1 MSTRERILTTALESF
16 GTTGVDGTSLDA
28 LARELDLAKQS
39 ILYHFNSK
47 QILFQAVV
55 DEAANVFIAELDS
68 EVERVDPGDVLAQ
81 VEGAVRVV
89 FRLALQRPA
98 LLGLLREASRPG
110 SSVAV
115 QLTGRLAD
123 HIDAA
128 QRSLEVALEDGRVA
142 GSNARLLLFSLYST
156 IMGVATEVEVMRAM
170 GVEPSLRT
178 LAERRTELLRF
189 LTAALSPQSNAA
201 RSAQSNAA
209 RSAQSD
215 SSMATKGIAIS

>member
-1 MSTRERILTTALESF
+1 MAPVSTRERILSTALDSF

-55 DEAANVFIAELDS
+55 DEAADVFIGELNS
-68 EVERVDPGDVLAQ
+68 EVDRVDPNDVFAQ

-89 FRLALQRPA
+89 FRLAVQRPA

-115 QLTGRLAD
+115 QLSGRLAGQ
-123 HIDAA
+123 IEAA
-128 QRSLEVALEDGRVA
+128 QKSLEVALAEKRVV
-142 GSNARLLLFSLYST
+142 GENARLLLFSLYST
-156 IMGVATEVEVMRAM
+156 IMGVATEVEVLRAM
-170 GVEPSLRT
+170 GLEPDLRT
-178 LAERRTELLRF
+178 LTLRRSELLRF
-189 LTAALSPQSNAA
+189 LDAALRPVPGAV
-201 RSAQSNAA
+201 
-209 RSAQSD
+209 
-215 SSMATKGIAIS
+215 

>member
-1 MSTRERILTTALESF
+1 MSTRQRILSTALESF

-39 ILYHFNSK
+39 ILYHFRSK
-47 QILFQAVV
+47 QILFQEVV
-55 DEAANVFIAELDS
+55 DEAATEFIAELDS
-68 EVERVDPGDVLAQ
+68 EVGQTNPDDVLAQ

-115 QLTGRLAD
+115 QLTGRLSNQ
-123 HIDAA
+123 IDAA
-128 QRSLEVALEDGRVA
+128 QRSLDAALADGRVA
-142 GSNARLLLFSLYST
+142 GTDARLLLFSLYST

-170 GVEPSLRT
+170 GVEPSLRS
-178 LAERRTELLRF
+178 LAERRAELLRF
-189 LTAALSPQSNAA
+189 LRAALIPEGHGVEFS
-201 RSAQSNAA
+201 
-209 RSAQSD
+209 
-215 SSMATKGIAIS
+215 T

>member
-1 MSTRERILTTALESF
+1 MSTRQRILSTALQSF

-28 LARELDLAKQS
+28 LARDLDIAKQS

-55 DEAANVFIAELDS
+55 DEAATEFMAELDS
-68 EVERVDPGDVLAQ
+68 EVEGVDPNDVLAQ
-81 VEGAVRVV
+81 VESAVRVV

-110 SSVAV
+110 SSVAI
-115 QLTGRLAD
+115 QLTGRLSM

-128 QRSLEVALEDGRVA
+128 QRSLEVALAEGRVA
-142 GSNARLLLFSLYST
+142 GNNARLLLFSLYST

-178 LAERRTELLRF
+178 LAERRAELLRF
-189 LTAALSPQSNAA
+189 LEAALIPQPA
-201 RSAQSNAA
+201 
-209 RSAQSD
+209 
-215 SSMATKGIAIS
+215 IAKVAP

>member
-1 MSTRERILTTALESF
+1 MSTRKRILSTALESF

-55 DEAANVFIAELDS
+55 DEAANEFIRELDG
-68 EVERVDPGDVLAQ
+68 ELEGVDPADVFAQ

-110 SSVAV
+110 SSVAN
-115 QLTGRLAD
+115 QLTGRLSQ
-123 HIDAA
+123 HIDGA
-128 QRSLEVALEDGRVA
+128 QRSLGLALDEGRVA
-142 GSNARLLLFSLYST
+142 GTDARLLLFSLYST

-170 GVEPSLRT
+170 GVEPSLRS
-178 LAERRTELLRF
+178 LAERRNELLRF
-189 LTAALSPQSNAA
+189 LQAALIPTG
-201 RSAQSNAA
+201 
-209 RSAQSD
+209 
-215 SSMATKGIAIS
+215 ATT